1 MSRYASIDEFRR
13 RLGGVIFDE
22 IYPGDDGAADAET
35 DLAAAQAE
43 IDGSLMRRYQIPV
56 TGKTSSALVK
66 DWTLTLAEE
75 RSYARTA
82 GAVYAEKIKSRVEL
96 VRQYLAAIRNDTFS
110 LPDARENIAS
120 SGSAGAVSIR
130 SGSTPIFTRE
140 KMEGF

>member
-1 MSRYASIDEFRR
+1 MNRYATTTELRR
-13 RLGGVIFDE
+13 RLGGMIFDE

-43 IDGSLMRRYQIPV
+43 IDGALVRRYQLPV
-56 TGKTSSALVK
+56 TGKTSAALVK

-82 GAVYAEKIKSRVEL
+82 GSSYADKVKSRVDL
-96 VRQYLAAIRNDTFS
+96 VRQYLAAIRSDTFS
-110 LPDARENIAS
+110 LPDASEVKS
-120 SGSAGAVSIR
+120 SAGSSGAVSIR
-130 SGSTPIFTRE
+130 SGSDPIFTRD